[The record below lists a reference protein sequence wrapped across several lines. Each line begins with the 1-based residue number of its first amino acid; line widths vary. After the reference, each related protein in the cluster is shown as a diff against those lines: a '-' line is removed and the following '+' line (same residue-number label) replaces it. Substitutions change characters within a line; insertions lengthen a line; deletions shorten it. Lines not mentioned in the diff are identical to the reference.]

1 MVMMMM
7 MIVSGLDGT
16 CLYHRLFRL
25 KSYER
30 LSVVLIELQG
40 LGFIQPEIPSKS
52 HVWIHIYTLYTCVY
66 HFISYIHPMKI
77 IYHKYEDKSIFIPFI
92 HMVLIPF
99 YILWKSR
106 SPSPPSEGPQ
116 TRRPG
121 RPARCPTLRSPPSTP
136 PRAATSAS
144 ACRSRGSPGGLAA
157 QAGEKRPTVGLE
169 HDLTMFNY
177 EKDGGNCGWTMF

>member
-1 MVMMMM
+1 
-7 MIVSGLDGT
+7 MIHYDFDDDDDDENDDDDDDDDDCKCGATSGLDGT

-52 HVWIHIYTLYTCVY
+52 HVWIHIYTMYTCVY

-99 YILWKSR
+99 YIL
-106 SPSPPSEGPQ
+106 
-116 TRRPG
+116 
-121 RPARCPTLRSPPSTP
+121 
-136 PRAATSAS
+136 
-144 ACRSRGSPGGLAA
+144 
-157 QAGEKRPTVGLE
+157 
-169 HDLTMFNY
+169 
-177 EKDGGNCGWTMF
+177 

>member
-1 MVMMMM
+1 MMMMMIMMMMM
-7 MIVSGLDGT
+7 MIVSVEQRPGWT
-16 CLYHRLFRL
+16 VILFRL

-52 HVWIHIYTLYTCVY
+52 HVWIHIYTIYTCVY
-66 HFISYIHPMKI
+66 HCISYIHPMKI
-77 IYHKYEDKSIFIPFI
+77 KIP
-92 HMVLIPF
+92 
-99 YILWKSR
+99 K
-106 SPSPPSEGPQ
+106 PSEGPQ

-121 RPARCPTLRSPPSTP
+121 RQSRCPTLRSPPSTP

-157 QAGEKRPTVGLE
+157 QEAGEKRPTVGLE

-177 EKDGGNCGWTMF
+177 EQDGGNCG